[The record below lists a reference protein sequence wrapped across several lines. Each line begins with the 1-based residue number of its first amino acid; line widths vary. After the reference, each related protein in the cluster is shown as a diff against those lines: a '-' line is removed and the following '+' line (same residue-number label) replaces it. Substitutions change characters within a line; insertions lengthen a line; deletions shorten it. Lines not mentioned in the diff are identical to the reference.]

1 MFIYVII
8 GTLCLYFVIDFPED
22 SLTGQNMLGENNVV
36 LLYCLCTLL
45 AFTDPF
51 QFKLSHK
58 YQVLSSVLIKDA
70 TEKCMNMRYTET
82 KKVALYLRIN
92 SSSRSF

>member
-1 MFIYVII
+1 
-8 GTLCLYFVIDFPED
+8 
-22 SLTGQNMLGENNVV
+22 MLRKYNVV
-36 LLYCLCTLL
+36 VLQYCLCTLL

-51 QFKLSHK
+51 PFKLSHA

-82 KKVALYLRIN
+82 KKVALYLRKYSTYFQILMQSKLCI
-92 SSSRSF
+92 SSAMQ